1 MIYFV
6 HNQLHMYISKPPNY
20 ITILRVGGGGRG
32 YSTGIWVGGSA
43 DSTKPWPSSR
53 HKNVYFA
60 TLSKR
65 RCGCNFS
72 PCSRLY
78 QSVTIF
84 KTIGRARKFVF
95 HASQRRRAEIM
106 WLRGEERSRRF
117 AGRALFKTQKCE
129 IVYRVQ
135 DTPPKGT
142 VHGSLLLLMILLW
155 SGASLCQPKAPQ
167 SVQPAAA
174 TAQVCDL
181 CTMLPVGVSVI
192 VENVSLLLSSPF
204 HSPVSC

>member
-20 ITILRVGGGGRG
+20 ITILRGGGGRG

-53 HKNVYFA
+53 HKNVNFA

-72 PCSRLY
+72 PCSRLD

-84 KTIGRARKFVF
+84 KTIGRARKCVF
-95 HASQRRRAEIM
+95 HAFQQRRAEIM
-106 WLRGEERSRRF
+106 LLRGEERSRRF
-117 AGRALFKTQKCE
+117 AGTLFKTQNVKLYT
-129 IVYRVQ
+129 VFKTPLPRV
-135 DTPPKGT
+135 PY
-142 VHGSLLLLMILLW
+142 M
-155 SGASLCQPKAPQ
+155 
-167 SVQPAAA
+167 
-174 TAQVCDL
+174 
-181 CTMLPVGVSVI
+181 VI
-192 VENVSLLLSSPF
+192 GW
-204 HSPVSC
+204 